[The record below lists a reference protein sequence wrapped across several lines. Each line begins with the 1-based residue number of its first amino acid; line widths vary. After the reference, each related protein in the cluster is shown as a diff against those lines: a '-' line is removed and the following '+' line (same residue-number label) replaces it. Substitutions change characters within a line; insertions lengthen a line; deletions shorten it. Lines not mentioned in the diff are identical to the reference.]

1 MRENAQRNGSS
12 VLSSGKCRNPGDC
25 GIENMNTSLESVPM
39 AGPLLS
45 CVRGKASLPERL
57 PPSGLIEALEK
68 VGVGLNVYLQ

>member
-1 MRENAQRNGSS
+1 
-12 VLSSGKCRNPGDC
+12 
-25 GIENMNTSLESVPM
+25 MNTSLESVPM

-57 PPSGLIEALEK
+57 PPSGLIEGLEK